1 MRHQSINPNL
11 AVQEEEGSGV
21 AQVKTAFTVKL
32 VKFEDSKKIQLIKE
46 LKNLM
51 EGINL
56 VQVTVPLP
64 QVVRRNFGP
73 SDSKLEALDELRLKA
88 D

>member
-1 MRHQSINPNL
+1 MMAGGWAAPAPASQE
-11 AVQEEEGSGV
+11 EEEGSGV

-64 QVVRRNFGP
+64 QVVR
-73 SDSKLEALDELRLKA
+73 
-88 D
+88 